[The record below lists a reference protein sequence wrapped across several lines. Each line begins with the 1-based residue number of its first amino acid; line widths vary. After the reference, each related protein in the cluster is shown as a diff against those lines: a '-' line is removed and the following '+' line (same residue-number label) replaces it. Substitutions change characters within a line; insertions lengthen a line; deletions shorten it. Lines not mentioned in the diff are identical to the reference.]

1 MVIMSMEAG
10 YLFDEPLGVYAR
22 KSHEQLTK
30 MVMAGFV
37 RHEAAQLDVG
47 FVETLGD
54 PDDSAPMLDEFRISS
69 LVESNDSYY
78 GYGLATPRL
87 DVVGELRGVWYQVQR
102 DGVEPEVVD
111 TRHISFPH
119 PARMTRQEGK
129 REVQRLMYEL
139 DKDQLESTLRMLY
152 KMTKRLQAERPSAMR
167 EVETPAGNWLK
178 LIPEQPVEGDVLY
191 AIKSHSLDHLRQ
203 FFPYREHVGA
213 DEHTDNPDQEKPAE
227 TQHILEWTEFLSA
240 AGNLLRKAAANGNTG
255 PCVNVRHETE
265 NKTYYIR
272 LVADRGQL
280 SAAQLLSVD
289 HGGWAAQSFEIDSD
303 DDEDEADINIV
314 SSTMWDQEAIVEGL
328 LKGETIDDDTY
339 DGYRMVAAKA
349 LEKKLAVSD
358 IIYLEDI
365 KKRPAA

>member
-1 MVIMSMEAG
+1 MIMSIEAG

-30 MVMAGFV
+30 MVIAGFV
-37 RHEAAQLDVG
+37 RHESAQLDAG

-54 PDDSAPMLDEFRISS
+54 SDDNALMLDEFRISS

-102 DGVEPEVVD
+102 DGVEPAVVD

-119 PARMTRQEGK
+119 PANITCPEGK

-167 EVETPAGNWLK
+167 ETETPAGNWLR
-178 LIPEQPVEGDVLY
+178 LIPEQLVENDVLY
-191 AIKSHSLDHLRQ
+191 AIKTHSLDHLKQ
-203 FFPYREHVGA
+203 FFPYKEHA
-213 DEHTDNPDQEKPAE
+213 DEDEQTGGPDQEKPAE
-227 TQHILEWTEFLSA
+227 TLHILEWTEFLA
-240 AGNLLRKAAANGNTG
+240 AADRLLRKQTATG
-255 PCVNVRHETE
+255 EVGPYVNVRHETE

-272 LVADRGQL
+272 LAADRGQI

-289 HGGWAAQSFEIDSD
+289 HGGWAAQSFEIDND

-314 SSTMWDQEAIVEGL
+314 SSTMWDQETVVAGL
-328 LKGETIDDDTY
+328 LDGEIIDDETY
-339 DGYRMVAAKA
+339 DGYRMAAAKA
-349 LEKKLAVSD
+349 LEKKLAASR